1 MWRALNAGQKTVPN
15 SVSNEEL
22 LRDVQERSPELSFYE
37 LLSGSGVMV
46 GLKSVRGT
54 EQSHAE

>member
-1 MWRALNAGQKTVPN
+1 MNAGQKTVLN
-15 SVSNEEL
+15 SVSNEEP